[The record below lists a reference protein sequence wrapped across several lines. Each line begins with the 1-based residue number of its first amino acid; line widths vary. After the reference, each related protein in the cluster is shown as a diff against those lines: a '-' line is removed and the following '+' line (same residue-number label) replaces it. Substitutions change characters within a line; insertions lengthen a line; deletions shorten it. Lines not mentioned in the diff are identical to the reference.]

1 MVNQPVDQLFGNEA
15 VRVRLKVV
23 TPIFN
28 DLFFM
33 QSEPGGQ
40 ITI

>member
-15 VRVRLKVV
+15 VRVCFEVV

-33 QSEPGGQ
+33 QSEPVGQ
-40 ITI
+40 ITL